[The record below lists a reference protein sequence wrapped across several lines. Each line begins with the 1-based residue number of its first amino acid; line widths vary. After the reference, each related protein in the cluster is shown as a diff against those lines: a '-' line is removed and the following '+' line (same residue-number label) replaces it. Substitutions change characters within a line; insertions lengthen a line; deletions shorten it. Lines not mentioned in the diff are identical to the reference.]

1 MCDLLE
7 ERGKQFKVKFD
18 ILSNRFLN
26 DIASEGS
33 RLLHVTS
40 DIYEPDKLWVEG
52 SHGIANEIHLKK
64 LEQQFKHLAPYGL

>member
-18 ILSNRFLN
+18 ILTNRFLN

-33 RLLHVTS
+33 RLVHITS

-52 SHGIANEIHLKK
+52 
-64 LEQQFKHLAPYGL
+64 